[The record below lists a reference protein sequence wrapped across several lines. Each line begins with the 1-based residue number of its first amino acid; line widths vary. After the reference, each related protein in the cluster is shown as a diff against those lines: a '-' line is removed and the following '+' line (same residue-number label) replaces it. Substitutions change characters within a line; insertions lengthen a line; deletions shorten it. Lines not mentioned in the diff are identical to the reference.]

1 MLLGP
6 VRTHLTTWAGN
17 SDCIAKI
24 NSRGEMR
31 AGAGLGK
38 LGGWWEWRVE
48 ASAANRLEFCWS
60 SDQDWVLISNLFSN
74 LKSDFLNEFLTKI

>member
-38 LGGWWEWRVE
+38 LGGWWEWRVG
-48 ASAANRLEFCWS
+48 ASAANRLIGDVVQSWRRPLLGPS
-60 SDQDWVLISNLFSN
+60 PG
-74 LKSDFLNEFLTKI
+74 

>member
-38 LGGWWEWRVE
+38 LGGWC
-48 ASAANRLEFCWS
+48 RLLGMESWS
-60 SDQDWVLISNLFSN
+60 SSLQQPPATLEGKFKYSRNWWPGGQL
-74 LKSDFLNEFLTKI
+74 

>member
-38 LGGWWEWRVE
+38 LGGWCRLVLAGGNGEME
-48 ASAANRLEFCWS
+48 LIIAAAAHCHCPS
-60 SDQDWVLISNLFSN
+60 HAD
-74 LKSDFLNEFLTKI
+74 